1 VAALLLAPATI
12 SHAQSDDGGV
22 APAIVGGQE
31 ATPGEYPWQA
41 FVEIG
46 DDNIG
51 YYMCGGSLIAPQWVL
66 TAAHCVD
73 LEVAEA
79 SAIVL
84 PSQVTVYLGKHNMT
98 IPEPTQQIKRVARV
112 IAYPN
117 YNPNNSDGDLAL
129 LELTTPATLNS
140 RVGVIPLLLS
150 PADDALVNPGLL
162 ATVAGWGVTREGGQ
176 LSPTLRKVSLPIVAN
191 TTCNQA
197 LPGPAIT
204 QNMLCAGYPQGG
216 KDSCQGDSGGPLIV
230 AAGAGA
236 WKQAGIVSFGY
247 GCAQPA
253 LYGVYTRVSRY
264 TDWVGQYVNTVA
276 VDSFSPASG
285 RVGTQV
291 TLTGSGFNS
300 VTAVEFAGTSASFTI
315 SSDTQ
320 LLATAPS
327 GAVSGPITIKA
338 PYATVQT
345 SASFQPLYQ
354 LNVQTAGN
362 GVVDITPTSS
372 RCTGGAPCALDVTGG
387 VTALLAPSADPGFVF
402 AGWRGA
408 CPTLDIPCRLY
419 MNMDRS
425 EIAVF
430 APPTSTLTVTLSG
443 GGSGAV
449 VSSSGGIDCGAACSE
464 QLPTRTALTLSAQ
477 PAAAMIFTGWRGD
490 CTGLTP
496 TCSVIMVGN
505 QQVEAGFEG
514 ARYLHLPII
523 RR

>member
-1 VAALLLAPATI
+1 MGALLLAPATI
-12 SHAQSDDGGV
+12 GRAQSDDGG
-22 APAIVGGQE
+22 ATPAIVGGQE

-84 PSQVTVYLGKHNMT
+84 PSQVTVYLGKHNMM
-98 IPEPTQQIKRVARV
+98 ISEPTEQIKRVARV

-117 YNPNNSDGDLAL
+117 YNSNNSDGDLAL

-140 RVGVIPLLLS
+140 RVSVIPLLSS
-150 PADDALVNPGLL
+150 PADDALVNPGMM

-176 LSPTLRKVSLPIVAN
+176 ASPTLRKVSLPIVAN

-204 QNMLCAGYPQGG
+204 QNMLCAGYAQGG

-230 AAGAGA
+230 AAGAGV

-264 TDWVGQYVNTVA
+264 TGWIGQYIGALA

-285 RVGTQV
+285 RAGTQV
-291 TLTGSGFNS
+291 ALVGSGFS
-300 VTAVEFAGTSASFTI
+300 SATAVDFAGTPASFTI
-315 SSDTQ
+315 SSDAQ
-320 LLATAPS
+320 LLATTPP
-327 GAVSGPITIKA
+327 GAVSGPITIKSA
-338 PYATVQT
+338 YGTAQT
-345 SASFQPLYQ
+345 TASFEPLYQ
-354 LNVQTAGN
+354 LNLQTLGN

-372 RCTGGAPCALDVTGG
+372 RCTGAAPCALEVTGG
-387 VTALLAPSADPGFVF
+387 VTAILAPAADPGFVF

-408 CPTLDIPCRLY
+408 CPALDIPCRLY
-419 MNMDRS
+419 MNMDRR

-430 APPTSTLTVTLSG
+430 APPTSTLTITLSG

-449 VSSSGGIDCGAACSE
+449 VSSSGINCGAACSE
-464 QLPTRTALTLSAQ
+464 QLPTRTALTLTAQ

-490 CTGLTP
+490 CTGFAP
-496 TCSVIMVGN
+496 TCSVIMVGD